1 VGASAEDVIIT
12 FIESSGIEKVAA
24 AKIGESLMVVAT
36 NNMVVGIDGDCGGS
50 CACGTCRIFADVS
63 IPSLLKD
70 PEEMELDMLEFAA
83 DGDLGQRLA
92 CQIAVTK
99 QFDGIKIKVVE

>member
-1 VGASAEDVIIT
+1 MGMSTGEVTIT

-24 AKIGESLMVVAT
+24 ANVGQSLMVVAT
-36 NNMVVGIDGDCGGS
+36 NNMVVGIDGDCGGC
-50 CACGTCRIFADVS
+50 CACGTCRIFAAVS
-63 IPSLLKD
+63 VPGLFKD

-83 DGDLGQRLA
+83 DGDRNQRLG
-92 CQIAVTK
+92 CQIAVTE